1 MLLPL
6 EQPWPAS
13 ASQPARLTSRHFQAG
28 STIMAKPNKVKFP
41 GASLRKMLSTAPAP
55 NAKMVKPAVKPFKMK
70 AKRS

>member
-1 MLLPL
+1 
-6 EQPWPAS
+6 
-13 ASQPARLTSRHFQAG
+13 
-28 STIMAKPNKVKFP
+28 MAKPNKVKFP